1 MTSKTYC
8 DMRKQTKL
16 DRVQDTTC
24 RIFDNKSTIIT
35 AYMKEKVKFSFKR
48 HLLPYVFLTTKL
60 PQKELV

>member
-8 DMRKQTKL
+8 DMTKQTKL

-48 HLLPYVFLTTKL
+48 HLLLYVFFDN
-60 PQKELV
+60 